1 MFLQSMII
9 HTPAKLATVL
19 VRIVFLAVCNNQLM
33 AADRQPLADTHLHYN
48 DDQAEITDVSD
59 ALQSLRENNVVF
71 AIVSS
76 KPPALALELAD
87 ASGGWII
94 PFFMPYLET
103 QRKNDWFR
111 DKRVLPASREALLS
125 GRYKGLGEIHLISSY
140 APPLKQRHVTID
152 GMLDLAEEFD
162 VPVLVHAEAS
172 SHLYFLP
179 LCLRH
184 PQARIVWAHAG
195 SPLHPDQVGKLLRA
209 CPNVQVDFSARDHMR
224 YGRSYPIV
232 DDEGQ
237 LLSVWHEFTLEFQN
251 RIMLGSDSSYYEGVA
266 TWDST
271 NTGWDYV
278 SEVLDFHRR
287 WLSGLPANVS
297 QKVML
302 QNAVNFYR
310 LSAEKDLRA
319 D

>member
-1 MFLQSMII
+1 MII
-9 HTPAKLATVL
+9 HKPAELATIL
-19 VRIVFLAVCNNQLM
+19 VRIVILAVYSSQLM
-33 AADRQPLADTHLHYN
+33 AADRQPLADTHLHYD
-48 DDQAEITDVSD
+48 DDQAEVTFVSD
-59 ALQSLRENNVVF
+59 ALQTLRKNNVVF

-94 PFFMPYLET
+94 PFFMPYLKPE
-103 QRKNDWFR
+103 RKIDWFR

-125 GRYKGLGEIHLISSY
+125 GRYNGLGEIHLISGF
-140 APPLKQRHVTID
+140 APPLKHRHVTID

-184 PQARIVWAHAG
+184 LQARIVWVHAG
-195 SPLHPDQVGKLLRA
+195 SPLQPDQVGKLLRA

-224 YGRSYPIV
+224 YGWAHPIV

-237 LLSVWHEFTLEFQN
+237 LLPEWHEFTLEFQN
-251 RIMLGSDSSYYEGVA
+251 RIMLGSDPGYYEGIA
-266 TWDST
+266 TWDSA

-287 WLSGLPANVS
+287 WLSSLPANIS
-297 QKVML
+297 QKLAL
-302 QNAVNFYR
+302 QNAINFYR